1 MEFLDRIFCPLRGAG
16 GDLLQKIDVEGIDS
30 DLATLFT
37 MLIVV
42 FTGLPGHVAS
52 GGFDATVTRAHEW
65 SESSTG
71 PTVAAGD
78 CRLQPRSRW
87 IGWLQLLCHLS
98 KNHRFL
104 HIQPGMMSASY
115 PADS

>member
-1 MEFLDRIFCPLRGAG
+1 MEFLDRTFCPLRGAG
-16 GDLLQKIDVEGIDS
+16 GDLLKKRSTSRASIQIWR
-30 DLATLFT
+30 LFLT

-65 SESSTG
+65 SESSTCL
-71 PTVAAGD
+71 TVAVGD

-87 IGWLQLLCHLS
+87 IGWLQLSCDLS
-98 KNHRFL
+98 KIRGSSTFN
-104 HIQPGMMSASY
+104 PG
-115 PADS
+115 